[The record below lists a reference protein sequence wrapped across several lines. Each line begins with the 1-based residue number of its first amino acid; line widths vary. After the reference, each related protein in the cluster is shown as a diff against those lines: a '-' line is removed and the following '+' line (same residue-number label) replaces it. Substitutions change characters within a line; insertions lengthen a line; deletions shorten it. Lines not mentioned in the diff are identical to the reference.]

1 MQTTYANHLLRPGA
15 TRAATAPP
23 LPPRGFRNIEQE
35 DVEDTARYA
44 QLSSTTQ
51 GITISA
57 HNQYRPPSSQT
68 ILTVTLSE
76 PQTIAF
82 AIGGVQLGSS
92 LLVPNHNSRYIVLN
106 PSSSLTD
113 TKLPIE
119 HPFQAVGDGK
129 KESERHKPDLPRQRG
144 DSKEFPITLLTP
156 GKGRE
161 RHKSERVALP
171 KPSKGSLTLTN
182 VLNKQQTTASRS
194 LRDDHSPISTARKEG
209 EELNC
214 LEHSKSKDCTTS
226 GPEIVGSKTKLQPPI
241 STQEENPNRDLP
253 SISQPQVEH
262 SKSRSDVL
270 ENEPERNISRTEL
283 SESAGKQMTRIST
296 ADSQSHTGNRDPFS
310 AEEPTQNE
318 GTHGQVATHHPRNGT
333 NHEPRSTASG
343 VAVHVP
349 KRNPGVVVLI
359 PKRKKSHGNAE
370 PRCETTNKRRCAK
383 DSDVSRER
391 RNFLKDVYNL
401 FAAPAAV
408 EKQITTSSDHL
419 PEDAAQSLPSIE
431 IPELLEDTE
440 SAMGQ
445 GGASTLALSIHSAS
459 CTPADQHGSTIHGS
473 MREANGSSPIDRA
486 NLYQEMAITEPPT
499 TPIRGDAD
507 LTSSLPQ
514 FEDSP
519 CAFPLYPLDAIFPD
533 DLPKYKSGPP
543 REGTYSSTQRQ
554 RHFEASC

>member
-23 LPPRGFRNIEQE
+23 LPPRGSRNIEQE
-35 DVEDTARYA
+35 GVQNTARYA

-51 GITISA
+51 GITIST
-57 HNQYRPPSSQT
+57 HSQYRPGNVLGHPRSSQT
-68 ILTVTLSE
+68 VFTVTLSE

-82 AIGGVQLGSS
+82 AIGGMQSESS
-92 LLVPNHNSRYIVLN
+92 SLVPNHNSGYIVLN

-113 TKLPIE
+113 MKLPIE

-129 KESERHKPDLPRQRG
+129 KESERHKWDLPRQRG
-144 DSKEFPITLLTP
+144 DSKEFPITFLSP
-156 GKGRE
+156 CKGRE
-161 RHKSERVALP
+161 PDKSERVALP
-171 KPSKGSLTLTN
+171 KPPKGSLTLTN
-182 VLNKQQTTASRS
+182 VLNKQENTASRS
-194 LRDDHSPISTARKEG
+194 FRDDHSRLSTARKGREKPYF
-209 EELNC
+209 

-226 GPEIVGSKTKLQPPI
+226 GPEIMESQTKLEHPI
-241 STQEENPNRDLP
+241 VTQEGNPNRDLP
-253 SISQPQVEH
+253 SISQPQAEH
-262 SKSRSDVL
+262 CNSRSDVL
-270 ENEPERNISRTEL
+270 ENEPELNNSRTEL
-283 SESAGKQMTRIST
+283 SEPVGKQMTRIST
-296 ADSQSHTGNRDPFS
+296 ADSHTGDRDPFS
-310 AEEPTQNE
+310 AEEPTQNGRTRE
-318 GTHGQVATHHPRNGT
+318 RVATHHPVNGT
-333 NHEPRSTASG
+333 NYEPRSTASG

-359 PKRKKSHGNAE
+359 PKRKKSHGDAE
-370 PRCETTNKRRCAK
+370 PRSETTNKRRCAK
-383 DSDVSRER
+383 DSDMSRER

-401 FAAPAAV
+401 FAAPATM

-419 PEDAAQSLPSIE
+419 PEDAGQSLPSIE

-440 SAMGQ
+440 SAIGR
-445 GGASTLALSIHSAS
+445 GGAPTLALSIHSAS
-459 CTPADQHGSTIHGS
+459 CTAADQHGSTIHGS

-486 NLYQEMAITEPPT
+486 NLYQKMAITEPPT

-519 CAFPLYPLDAIFPD
+519 CDFPLDPLDATFPD

-554 RHFEASC
+554 